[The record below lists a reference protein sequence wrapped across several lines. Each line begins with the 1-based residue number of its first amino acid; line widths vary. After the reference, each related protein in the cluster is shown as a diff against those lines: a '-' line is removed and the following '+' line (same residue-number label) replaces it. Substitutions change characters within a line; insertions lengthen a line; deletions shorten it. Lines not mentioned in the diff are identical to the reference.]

1 LVFKNSKNDDND
13 LRRQFEE
20 DPFKTNELN
29 ESIIQN
35 AHVLLIVLDKT
46 GNILI
51 WNRAA
56 EVISGYSK
64 EEVLHRNLI
73 WKQLYPDKEYRDQVT
88 KKIFDIIDKND
99 FFENLETIIQ
109 TKSGQSRVIE
119 WNTQKIKSKTNGYIT
134 FIAIGRD
141 ITGQKNAVEALHQSE
156 EKFRTFADY
165 TYDWEYWV
173 LPDNTIL
180 YTSPSCERITG
191 YTPDEFYKNPELM
204 DEIIIPED
212 QDARARHMNQI
223 FVSTEPKSVD
233 YRIRHRNGEVRWIA
247 HICQPVYNKK
257 KELVGR
263 RSSNRDITE
272 RKQIEEALKESE
284 EMFRNP
290 VEHSPVGVY
299 LSQDDIII
307 YSNPKF
313 AEMLGYTR
321 NEMSNKS
328 FEQLVF
334 ADDLQKVREATS
346 ELVNN
351 KQGAGYVQFRGVKK
365 DGTIIDLE
373 EYGSSMIFQHRPAR
387 YGTIIDITKHKQAE
401 EALRES
407 ETRYR
412 NLFVSSSDAIMTL
425 EPPLWR
431 FTSSNPATVQ
441 MFMASDEAEFTS
453 KEPWVLSPERQPDGR
468 DSGDKAKEMIETA
481 LRDGTHFFEW
491 THRRLNG
498 EDFPATVLLSRV
510 ALAGK
515 VFLQATVRDIT
526 EQKKLEEALN
536 TTAREWETTFNAT
549 SDGICLIDA
558 DQKIQRCNIRM
569 SEILGGIPQ
578 EEVVGMPCWA
588 IVHKTTGPIP
598 ECPFV
603 SAKETL
609 HRTTIEIPAGDL
621 WFEVT
626 ADPILDSSGKFTG
639 AVHIMREI
647 TERKQAEEALRES
660 EQKYH
665 DIIDNA
671 TDLIQSVTPE
681 GKIIYV
687 NQAWMKTLGYSE
699 TDIPHLSLKDIIHP
713 DSLSHCMVAFKRLLS
728 GENIG
733 TIEAVFITKDGKK
746 ISVEG
751 NVNCRFINGKPAYT
765 RGIFRD
771 ITERKQ
777 MEDQIAKSL
786 KEKEMLLKEIH
797 HRVKNNMQ
805 VISSLLYMQAKTLKD
820 ETVKDILRES
830 QNRIKSIALVHEKLY
845 QSTDLD
851 RIDYSDYL
859 RKITDHL
866 FESYQV
872 DPNIIKLQLNLEN
885 VFMHIN
891 KAVPCSLILNE
902 MISNSLKHAF
912 PKGRKGVITIDIR
925 KKADMYMLIYSDDG
939 IGIPEGI
946 TFERTESLGMQL
958 IYGLVEQISGSIELE
973 RKGGTRYTITFPV

>member
-1 LVFKNSKNDDND
+1 MVFKNSKNDEND

-35 AHVLLIVLDKT
+35 AHVLLIVLDKK

-73 WKQLYPDKEYRDQVT
+73 WKQLYPDKEYRDQVN

-109 TKSGQSRVIE
+109 TKSGQSRVIG
-119 WNTQKIKSKTNGYIT
+119 WNTQKMESKTNGYIT

-141 ITGQKNAVEALHQSE
+141 ITEQKNAVEALHQSE

-212 QDARARHMNQI
+212 QDARAGHMNQI
-223 FVSTEPKSVD
+223 FVSTEPNSVD

-272 RKQIEEALKESE
+272 RKRIEEALKESE

-328 FEQLVF
+328 FEQLVY
-334 ADDLQKVREATS
+334 ADDLQKVRGAIG

-351 KQGAGYVQFRGVKK
+351 KQGAGYVQFRGIKK
-365 DGTIIDLE
+365 DMTIIDLE
-373 EYGSSMIFQHRPAR
+373 EYGSSMIFRHRPAR
-387 YGTIIDITKHKQAE
+387 YGTIIDITEH
-401 EALRES
+401 
-407 ETRYR
+407 
-412 NLFVSSSDAIMTL
+412 
-425 EPPLWR
+425 
-431 FTSSNPATVQ
+431 
-441 MFMASDEAEFTS
+441 
-453 KEPWVLSPERQPDGR
+453 
-468 DSGDKAKEMIETA
+468 
-481 LRDGTHFFEW
+481 
-491 THRRLNG
+491 
-498 EDFPATVLLSRV
+498 
-510 ALAGK
+510 
-515 VFLQATVRDIT
+515 
-526 EQKKLEEALN
+526 
-536 TTAREWETTFNAT
+536 
-549 SDGICLIDA
+549 
-558 DQKIQRCNIRM
+558 
-569 SEILGGIPQ
+569 
-578 EEVVGMPCWA
+578 
-588 IVHKTTGPIP
+588 
-598 ECPFV
+598 
-603 SAKETL
+603 
-609 HRTTIEIPAGDL
+609 
-621 WFEVT
+621 
-626 ADPILDSSGKFTG
+626 
-639 AVHIMREI
+639 
-647 TERKQAEEALRES
+647 KQAEEALRES

-699 TDIPHLSLKDIIHP
+699 TDISHLSLKDIIHP

-728 GENIG
+728 EENIG

-777 MEDQIAKSL
+777 MGDQIAKSL

-820 ETVKDILRES
+820 EKVKDILRES

-851 RIDYSDYL
+851 RIDYSEYL

-925 KKADMYMLIYSDDG
+925 KKADMYILIYSDDG

>member
-1 LVFKNSKNDDND
+1 LVFKNSKNDEND

-35 AHVLLIVLDKT
+35 AHVLLIVLDKK

-73 WKQLYPDKEYRDQVT
+73 WKQLYPDKEYRDQVN

-109 TKSGQSRVIE
+109 TKSGQSRVIG
-119 WNTQKIKSKTNGYIT
+119 WNTQKMESKTNGYIT

-141 ITGQKNAVEALHQSE
+141 ITEQKNAVEALHQSE

-212 QDARARHMNQI
+212 QDARAGHMNQI
-223 FVSTEPKSVD
+223 FVSTEPNSVD

-272 RKQIEEALKESE
+272 RKRIEEALKESE

-328 FEQLVF
+328 FEQLVY
-334 ADDLQKVREATS
+334 ADDLQKVRGAIG

-351 KQGAGYVQFRGVKK
+351 KQGAGYVQFRGIKK
-365 DGTIIDLE
+365 DMTIIDLE
-373 EYGSSMIFQHRPAR
+373 EYGSSMIFRHRPAR
-387 YGTIIDITKHKQAE
+387 YGTIIDITEH
-401 EALRES
+401 
-407 ETRYR
+407 
-412 NLFVSSSDAIMTL
+412 
-425 EPPLWR
+425 
-431 FTSSNPATVQ
+431 
-441 MFMASDEAEFTS
+441 
-453 KEPWVLSPERQPDGR
+453 
-468 DSGDKAKEMIETA
+468 
-481 LRDGTHFFEW
+481 
-491 THRRLNG
+491 
-498 EDFPATVLLSRV
+498 
-510 ALAGK
+510 
-515 VFLQATVRDIT
+515 
-526 EQKKLEEALN
+526 
-536 TTAREWETTFNAT
+536 
-549 SDGICLIDA
+549 
-558 DQKIQRCNIRM
+558 
-569 SEILGGIPQ
+569 
-578 EEVVGMPCWA
+578 
-588 IVHKTTGPIP
+588 
-598 ECPFV
+598 
-603 SAKETL
+603 
-609 HRTTIEIPAGDL
+609 
-621 WFEVT
+621 
-626 ADPILDSSGKFTG
+626 
-639 AVHIMREI
+639 
-647 TERKQAEEALRES
+647 KQAEEALRES

-699 TDIPHLSLKDIIHP
+699 TDISHLSLKDIIHP

-728 GENIG
+728 EENIG

-777 MEDQIAKSL
+777 MGDQIAKSL

-820 ETVKDILRES
+820 EKVKDILRES

-851 RIDYSDYL
+851 RIDYSEYL

-925 KKADMYMLIYSDDG
+925 KKADMYILIYSDDG

>member
-13 LRRQFEE
+13 LRKQFEE

-35 AHVLLIVLDKT
+35 AHVLLIVLDKK

-64 EEVLHRNLI
+64 EEVLHNNLI
-73 WKQLYPDKEYRDQVT
+73 WKQLYPDKEYRDQVN

-119 WNTQKIKSKTNGYIT
+119 WNTQKMKSKTNGYIT

-141 ITGQKNAVEALHQSE
+141 ITERKNAVEALYQSE

-223 FVSTEPKSVD
+223 FVSTDPKSVD

-299 LSQDDIII
+299 LFQDNIII

-321 NEMSNKS
+321 NEISNKF
-328 FEQLVF
+328 FEQLVY
-334 ADDLQKVREATS
+334 ADDLQKVRETIS

-351 KQGAGYVQFRGVKK
+351 KQAAGYVQFRGVKK

-373 EYGSSMIFQHRPAR
+373 EYGSSMIFRHRPAR
-387 YGTIIDITKHKQAE
+387 YGTIIDITEH
-401 EALRES
+401 
-407 ETRYR
+407 
-412 NLFVSSSDAIMTL
+412 
-425 EPPLWR
+425 
-431 FTSSNPATVQ
+431 
-441 MFMASDEAEFTS
+441 
-453 KEPWVLSPERQPDGR
+453 
-468 DSGDKAKEMIETA
+468 
-481 LRDGTHFFEW
+481 
-491 THRRLNG
+491 
-498 EDFPATVLLSRV
+498 
-510 ALAGK
+510 
-515 VFLQATVRDIT
+515 
-526 EQKKLEEALN
+526 
-536 TTAREWETTFNAT
+536 
-549 SDGICLIDA
+549 
-558 DQKIQRCNIRM
+558 
-569 SEILGGIPQ
+569 
-578 EEVVGMPCWA
+578 
-588 IVHKTTGPIP
+588 
-598 ECPFV
+598 
-603 SAKETL
+603 
-609 HRTTIEIPAGDL
+609 
-621 WFEVT
+621 
-626 ADPILDSSGKFTG
+626 
-639 AVHIMREI
+639 
-647 TERKQAEEALRES
+647 KQAEEALRES

-681 GKIIYV
+681 GNIIYV

-713 DSLSHCMVAFKRLLS
+713 DSLSHCIVAFKRLLS
-728 GENIG
+728 EENIG

-777 MEDQIAKSL
+777 MEDKIAKSL

-912 PKGRKGVITIDIR
+912 PKGRTGMITIDVK
-925 KKADMYMLIYSDDG
+925 KKADMYILIYSDDG

-958 IYGLVEQISGSIELE
+958 IYGLVKQISGSIELE